1 MAGRPTMVYP
11 VEWAEAG
18 PPVAYR
24 VQERVPGSHGSLGRL
39 VPRPVGGRELA
50 FATECLPYVP
60 DPADLA
66 E

>member
-1 MAGRPTMVYP
+1 MAGRPTMVYA

-24 VQERVPGSHGSLGRL
+24 VQEQVPGSHGRL